1 MSAIQPNYLILN
13 AATGSD
19 VTVAEGSVVFG
30 ATTNVS
36 NSISVNKISNIATK
50 AFAAGTNQVSR
61 VVVPTTTVPGSNYSF
76 QILLKN
82 SFGEYYSVY
91 VSYEAKA
98 GETAAAAVVT
108 GLTAALNAYISSGL
122 SLTVSAT
129 SPNIDITGTA
139 TNRMFVL
146 EAMENVTASITTAG
160 VETFGTGDSL
170 IAQGITGM
178 GTSQPVSGTNYSLAL
193 VNYSGGVM
201 DANTIS
207 RNQEGQL
214 YIYYVSSGTT
224 FLTAGI
230 QDKLTAVT
238 AGANT
243 LNVISVPSNP

>member
-13 AATGSD
+13 AASGTD
-19 VTVAEGSVVFG
+19 VVVSEGSVVFG

-36 NSISVNKISNIATK
+36 NAIQVSKISNI
-50 AFAAGTNQVSR
+50 FSRVYAAGTNQVSR
-61 VVVPTTTVPGSNYSF
+61 VVVPATITSGATYSF
-76 QILLKN
+76 QILLKDT
-82 SFGEYYSVY
+82 FGEYYPVY
-91 VSYEAKA
+91 VAYQALS
-98 GETAAAAVVT
+98 GDTTASVVT
-108 GLTAALNAYISSGL
+108 GLTAALNAYISNGL

-129 SPNIDITGTA
+129 SPNIDVTGTA

-178 GTSQPVSGTNYSLAL
+178 GTSQPVSGTTYSLVL
-193 VNYSGGVM
+193 VDYSGGVI

-207 RNQEGQL
+207 RNQEGKL

-224 FLTAGI
+224 FLSTGVT
-230 QDKLTAVT
+230 DKLTAVT

-243 LNVISVPSNP
+243 LNVISVPTKL